1 MRDMKKI
8 FLLLFLLVFGAAV
21 LAACAKEETEQNSE
35 GEPEEKKLT
44 IGMSFDSFV
53 IERWQRDR
61 DIFVQAAK
69 EMGAEV
75 NVQNAN
81 GEAEEQK
88 KQIEY
93 FIEKKVDVIVIV
105 CIDSDGLTEPIK
117 KAKEAGIPV
126 VAYDRLI
133 NNADIDLYIS
143 FDNEMVGTLMAQS
156 LIDNGVRGGR
166 VIMLG
171 GSPSDNNVSLVENA
185 FEAVMKQNRVT
196 IVDRMHCDGWRA
208 ELAADYIYSHRE
220 QVMDCDAIMCGND
233 NLASQVVNAL
243 AVQRLA
249 GKRLVTGQ
257 DADLEAC
264 QRIVEG
270 TQIMT
275 VYKPVEKL
283 ARRAAECAV
292 ALAEGRKVQD
302 SDTGSIDNGMKEVP
316 YVRLEPVPVNRENL
330 DEIIIDSGFHTKE
343 EVYLNIK

>member
-1 MRDMKKI
+1 MRKIKKA
-8 FLLLFLLVFGAAV
+8 FLLLLTLL
-21 LAACAKEETEQNSE
+21 LAAMSLFACGKDEPDVSE
-35 GEPEEKKLT
+35 GDEPKEKKLT

-81 GEAEEQK
+81 GDVEEQW

-93 FIEKKVDVIVIV
+93 FVEKKVDVIVIV
-105 CIDSDGLTEPIK
+105 CIDSDSLSEPIK
-117 KAKEAGIPV
+117 KAKEAGIRV
-126 VAYDRLI
+126 IAYDRLI

-156 LIDNGVRGGR
+156 LVDNGIRGGK

-185 FEAVMKQNRVT
+185 FEEVMRKNNVT
-196 IVDRMHCDGWRA
+196 IIDRMHCDGWRA

-220 QVMDCDAIMCGND
+220 QVTECDAIMCGND
-233 NLASQVVNAL
+233 NLASQVVTAL

-249 GKRLVTGQ
+249 GKIPVTGQ

-302 SDTGSIDNGMKEVP
+302 SDTGSIHNGMKEVP
-316 YVRLEPVPVNRENL
+316 YVRLEPVRVDRDNL
-330 DEIIIDSGFHTKE
+330 DEIIIDSGFHSRE